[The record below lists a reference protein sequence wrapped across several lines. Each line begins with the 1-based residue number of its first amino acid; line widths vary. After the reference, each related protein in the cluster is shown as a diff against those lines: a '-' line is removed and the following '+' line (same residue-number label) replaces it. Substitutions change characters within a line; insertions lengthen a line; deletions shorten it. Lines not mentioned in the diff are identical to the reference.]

1 MQHSVEQMY
10 IKVQAMVLL
19 AEDAKTAK
27 YDNADREGN
36 YNVDLVT
43 HLVQQVQA
51 LAGDLYNDK
60 TIHPK
65 LKEKQMNA
73 MWKELHQDA

>member
-10 IKVQAMVLL
+10 IKVQAMLLL
-19 AEDAKTAK
+19 AEKAKVEK
-27 YDNADREGN
+27 YDLVDAEGN
-36 YNVDLVT
+36 YETEKVT
-43 HLVQQVQA
+43 HLVEQIQA

-60 TIHPK
+60 SIHPK

-73 MWKELHQDA
+73 MWKELHEDA

>member
-10 IKVQAMVLL
+10 MKVQAMVLL
-19 AEDAKTAK
+19 AEEAKKAK
-27 YDNADREGN
+27 YDNADAEGN
-36 YNVDLVT
+36 YDVKKVT
-43 HLVQQVQA
+43 HLVEHVQA

-65 LKEKQMNA
+65 LKEKQLNA